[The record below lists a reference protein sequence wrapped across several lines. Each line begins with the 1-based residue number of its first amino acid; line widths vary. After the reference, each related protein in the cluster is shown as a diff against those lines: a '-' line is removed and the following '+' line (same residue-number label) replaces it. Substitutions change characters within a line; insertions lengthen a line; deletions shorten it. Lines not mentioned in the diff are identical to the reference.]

1 MNIKFYTNNTEP
13 PNYHSS
19 ASAADKTKPAVGKA
33 ASNYDKATFNKPAA
47 PVDDSEFARVL
58 AREAAA
64 RLEQSASPEK
74 VARLQQQV
82 ASGTYQPNARTIAER
97 MLGYR

>member
-1 MNIKFYTNNTEP
+1 MNIKLYTNNVEP
-13 PNYHSS
+13 PNYHSP
-19 ASAADKTKPAVGKA
+19 APAADKAKPAAG
-33 ASNYDKATFNKPAA
+33 NFDKATFHKPAA
-47 PVDDSEFARVL
+47 PVDESEFARVL
-58 AREAAA
+58 ARETAA